1 MSLEG
6 DRNPIEKF
14 FFAFALIYI
23 FSIMG
28 TAADLGALNPVVIKI
43 IPALI
48 ASGVLFIVAAV
59 GKFVEGGAVSQ
70 DGVNKAAGGSGVIPR
85 GEAGHISSQ
94 TGHGFGVFDSELFS
108 AKTVMV
114 MLTAF
119 IAPPSP
125 QNRFCGRYED
135 GVACTAYTLKEISRL

>member
-1 MSLEG
+1 M
-6 DRNPIEKF
+6 F

-28 TAADLGALNPVVIKI
+28 RAADSGALNPVVIKI
-43 IPALI
+43 IPVLR
-48 ASGVLFIVAAV
+48 ASGVLFIAAAV
-59 GKFVEGGAVSQ
+59 GKFVNGGVSVQ
-70 DGVNKAAGGSGVIPR
+70 YGVNKAAGGSGAIPR
-85 GEAGHISSQ
+85 GKAGHISSQ
-94 TGHGFGVFDSELFS
+94 TGLGRSVFNLELFS

-135 GVACTAYTLKEISRL
+135 GVACATYT

>member
-6 DRNPIEKF
+6 NHNTIEKF

-23 FSIMG
+23 FSVMG
-28 TAADLGALNPVVIKI
+28 TAADSGALNPVVIKI
-43 IPALI
+43 IPVLI
-48 ASGVLFIVAAV
+48 ASGVLFIAAAV
-59 GKFVEGGAVSQ
+59 GKFVNGVAIFQ
-70 DGVNKAAGGSGVIPR
+70 DGVNKAAGGYGVIPR

-94 TGHGFGVFDSELFS
+94 TGLGHGVFNSELFS

-119 IAPPSP
+119 IAPPL
-125 QNRFCGRYED
+125 
-135 GVACTAYTLKEISRL
+135 LKIAFAGDTKTV

>member
-6 DRNPIEKF
+6 NYNTIEMF

-28 TAADLGALNPVVIKI
+28 RAADSGALNPVVIKI
-43 IPALI
+43 IPVLR
-48 ASGVLFIVAAV
+48 ASGVLFIAAAV
-59 GKFVEGGAVSQ
+59 GKFVNAGVSVQ
-70 DGVNKAAGGSGVIPR
+70 YGVNKAAGGSGAIPR

-94 TGHGFGVFDSELFS
+94 TGLGRCVFNSELFS

-119 IAPPSP
+119 IAPPL
-125 QNRFCGRYED
+125 
-135 GVACTAYTLKEISRL
+135 LKIAFAGDTKTV